1 MWCLESSQKK
11 TIIRRDMVFNE
22 EEFFGLKFD
31 GSFHQDCSICQD
43 YNVGVKMELTPLESW
58 KVIGLRSLTQFQEDN
73 SSQQH

>member
-1 MWCLESSQKK
+1 MQPRALRCIFISYPEGIKGYKLWCLESSQKK

-43 YNVGVKMELTPLESW
+43 YNVGVKMELTPLES
-58 KVIGLRSLTQFQEDN
+58 
-73 SSQQH
+73 